1 MTYTRLEIRKGP
13 HNSFLLA
20 GIGQGRNE
28 TIMDAG
34 LTGARAREEGRRLA
48 QWLRVPL
55 VDASV
60 PQVHGGALG
69 VGKGSWFRQGSR

>member
-1 MTYTRLEIRKGP
+1 MTYSRVEIRKGP

-20 GIGQGRNE
+20 GIAQGRNE

-48 QWLRVPL
+48 QVLRVPL
-55 VDASV
+55 VDASIAQ
-60 PQVHGGALG
+60 PQGHAMGL
-69 VGKGSWFRQGSR
+69 GKGSWFRQGSR